1 MHDAQNLYDPKSSS
15 YGAIWDVQGGAVT
28 GLGGDFAIVVGIDH
42 GKEHRFDEYSPPWV
56 NSKLLLTMNRFKD
69 LEGHLGGQGSMYG
82 SYIVNTLKPFIDRTY
97 RTLTGVDNTAI
108 IGSSMGA
115 YISLY
120 IGIEYPH
127 VFGKIGAFSTAAW
140 FNKEALFEHV
150 VKVQKHQCIYMDIGS
165 NETSDPTYDDFNQL
179 YVGDS
184 NVLYEVL
191 LSSGMAKS
199 QLRYDVYEGAIH
211 NENEWK
217 ERLPDALRWL
227 FDIGK

>member
-1 MHDAQNLYDPKSSS
+1 M
-15 YGAIWDVQGGAVT
+15 
-28 GLGGDFAIVVGIDH
+28 
-42 GKEHRFDEYSPPWV
+42 
-56 NSKLLLTMNRFKD
+56 
-69 LEGHLGGQGSMYG
+69 
-82 SYIVNTLKPFIDRTY
+82 
-97 RTLTGVDNTAI
+97 
-108 IGSSMGA
+108 
-115 YISLY
+115 
-120 IGIEYPH
+120 
-127 VFGKIGAFSTAAW
+127 
-140 FNKEALFEHV
+140 
-150 VKVQKHQCIYMDIGS
+150 KVQKHQCIYMDIGS